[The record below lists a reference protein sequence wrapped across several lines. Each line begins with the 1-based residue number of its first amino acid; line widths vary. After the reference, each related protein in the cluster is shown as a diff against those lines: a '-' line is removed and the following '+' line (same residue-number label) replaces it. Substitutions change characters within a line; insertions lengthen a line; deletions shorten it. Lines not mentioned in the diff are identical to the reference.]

1 VRAIRVYPHEI
12 TPGNVNQILE
22 RLHNLGITDILYE
35 AKNVDG
41 KVFYSSKLAEV
52 VDDRL
57 GLICESAKEYKMR
70 VSVWFCTFPEGYRG
84 RLFGSGIS
92 RFLRR
97 NPDCTAV
104 DNKGYNT
111 LERPVPCD
119 YGLENYTCPANPKV
133 QNYELGLI
141 KEIVKSYPVN
151 GIHLDFIRYP
161 IPGDYCYCDYCT
173 THFKDTFGISIKDE
187 EAPRYLL
194 KWRQQMITDFV
205 NKVYDELKSYDKN
218 LLLSALVWKYDDCL
232 KFTQDWKRWKV
243 DFISP
248 MFHHKGLFK
257 RSIWVRDEVHKNRM
271 ISNKTMVASIG
282 GLYSDLFTKKEWELC
297 EKYALEGGAEGILYE
312 HYGLPEV
319 VSTLEN
325 SRMSDIKKIMRW
337 NLFWIRHSIRVRI
350 LKPRR
355 SSR

>member
-1 VRAIRVYPHEI
+1 VYPHEI

-194 KWRQQMITDFV
+194 KWRQQIITDFV

>member
-1 VRAIRVYPHEI
+1 MRAIRVYPHEI
-12 TPGNVNQILE
+12 TSGNVNQILE

-41 KVFYSSKLAEV
+41 KVFYSSNLAEV

-57 GLICESAKEYKMR
+57 GLICESAKEYEMR
-70 VSVWFCTFPEGYRG
+70 VCVWFCTFPEGYRG

-92 RFLRR
+92 HFLRR
-97 NPDCTAV
+97 NPDCAAV
-104 DNKGYNT
+104 DDKSYNT
-111 LERPVPCD
+111 LEHPVPCD
-119 YGLENYTCPANPKV
+119 YGLENYACPANPKV
-133 QNYELGLI
+133 QNYELELI
-141 KEIVKSYPVN
+141 KEIVKGYPVN

-187 EAPRYLL
+187 EASRYLL
-194 KWRQQMITDFV
+194 KWRQQTITDFV
-205 NKVYDELKSYDKN
+205 NKVYGELKSVDKN

-232 KFTQDWKRWKV
+232 KFTQDWKQWNM

-257 RSIWVRDEVHKNRM
+257 RPIWVRNEIHKNRM
-271 ISNKTMVASIG
+271 MSNKRMVASIG
-282 GLYSDLFTKKEWELC
+282 GLYSDLFTKKEWDLC
-297 EKYALEGGAEGILYE
+297 EKYAIEGGAEGILYE
-312 HYGLPEV
+312 HYGLLEV

-337 NLFWIRHSIRVRI
+337 NLFLIDHSIRVRI
-350 LKPRR
+350 SKLRR
-355 SSR
+355 SS